1 MLTLAHTGVSLGF
14 FIGAI
19 PTISMT
25 LSSMLLSSI
34 KVSSHIEAG
43 IQNFA
48 AGLIIAA
55 VAAELFPLMLE
66 ASQTESMIGITVGFV
81 VGLSTLNGLE
91 AIIEKI
97 EEIGDSSSQ
106 SSSIHSVK
114 NELHKDQILTYPDG
128 LLFDQFDVEAA
139 VTNTSSL
146 IDLINQP
153 HDSPKTSKIGKFV
166 HNMSPE
172 DWEAEPLAI
181 ASKAFESIDHRNHLL
196 EHMTEVANA
205 IKAMEEKSN
214 RLLEE
219 TNLTTKATEEIAEKI
234 DEEIHSLQ
242 YKLDHCRRLIQGSES
257 DVTGNAVVSWVT
269 EERKLAIKQR
279 LRNLKLIVDHIIEH
293 IHESK
298 MMIQGSESDVT
309 GNAVVSWVT
318 EERKLAIKQRLRN
331 LKLIV
336 DHIIEHI
343 HESKI
348 DAHLLSELYSHM
360 DDMERQITLFHA
372 TVATVSQRWTRRSR
386 PMPEP
391 VTGDFIP
398 VGLVIPVTLDCF
410 VDGFLIGVSCA
421 LSPEAGII
429 LGAANCLEMSFLGM
443 AYSTRLSRCTGS
455 SLMMRLLALYMP
467 PLLMFL
473 SSGFGAFLGIL
484 AHHVPS
490 VFIAFVA
497 FGVVALL
504 ALVCNELLIEARDA
518 QGDDERW
525 YITIMVFAGVYIV
538 LMLSAAG
545 F

>member
-298 MMIQGSESDVT
+298 ID
-309 GNAVVSWVT
+309 GN
-318 EERKLAIKQRLRN
+318 
-331 LKLIV
+331 
-336 DHIIEHI
+336 
-343 HESKI
+343 
-348 DAHLLSELYSHM
+348 LLSELYSHV

-421 LSPEAGII
+421 LAPTAGII

-473 SSGFGAFLGIL
+473 SAGFGAFLGVL
-484 AHHVPS
+484 AHRIPA

-504 ALVCNELLIEARDA
+504 SLVCNELLIEAHEA